1 MLKLNLIIM
10 KHTFPKLCGSV
21 AGEAS
26 ELGVKMHNAGYKE
39 KGLDYTYIAIGAEDI
54 DETLETVQNM
64 GFNGLSVS
72 MPFKQEII
80 PLLDNT
86 NDDVETIGACN
97 TVVIGDGETT
107 GYNTDWRGA
116 INALKETAQL
126 NVEKAEIIGAG
137 GAARAIAYGLKQQ
150 DIEVHISARNEEQ
163 RKELVQDLN
172 LAGETDLENQG
183 EAGAELVVNATPV
196 AEQPDSPV
204 NLEKHSNGEWLL
216 DVVFTDIQSDIIRDA
231 EEKGWKTT
239 KGWRMLLHQALKQF
253 ELYTGEEPPT
263 EEMGRVLKK
272 GLQT

>member
-1 MLKLNLIIM
+1 MVSTI
-10 KHTFPKLCGSV
+10 PKLCGSV

-26 ELGVKMHNAGYKE
+26 GLGVKMHNAGYEE

-54 DETLETVQNM
+54 EETLETVQNM

-72 MPFKQEII
+72 MPFKQSII
-80 PLLDNT
+80 PLLDHN

-97 TVVIGDGETT
+97 TVVIEKGETT

-116 INALKETAQL
+116 INALKETAEL
-126 NVEKAEIIGAG
+126 DVEKAEIIGAG
-137 GAARAIAYGLKQQ
+137 GVARAIAYGLKQQ

-172 LAGETDLENQG
+172 LAGETNLEVQG
-183 EAGAELVVNATPV
+183 EAGAELIVNATPV

-204 NLEKHSNGEWLL
+204 KLEKHESGEWLL
-216 DVVFTDIQSDIIRDA
+216 DVVFTDIQTDIIRDA

-253 ELYTGEEPPT
+253 ELYTGEEAPE
-263 EEMGRVLKK
+263 EEMGEVLKE
-272 GLQT
+272 GLTS